1 MIFNKMIKKYN
12 PGIPINL
19 NSLNNYSY
27 KIKIKKI
34 NNYNLY
40 YYNEKWQTPVITEK
54 NVFDIYFKNKDLPT
68 NYFAFPWAT
77 LIDQYNFNK
86 NTYLI
91 DIVNKYK
98 INDEIC
104 FTICQHI
111 CFKRIIPILEK
122 IGITH
127 LFTPHKSKL
136 DYKFIKTNIVIIPFI
151 LYPVNQNDKLEKFF
165 NYKYLYSFIG
175 NYNSKYYLSDVRKNL
190 LKLKNDNNLI
200 EIKKE
205 WYFHNHVHINQI
217 NNNNYNDNLDSE
229 DLNYK
234 NILKNSIFSLCPS
247 GTGVNSIR
255 IYEAMSFGSIPI
267 ILSNNIILSE
277 ILIKSNSIILFD
289 ENNIINIDKFLKNIS
304 KKKILSMKNN
314 CLEFYK
320 NYIHGNNF
328 VKFIEL
334 YFT

>member
-19 NSLNNYSY
+19 NSLNDYSY

-151 LYPVNQNDKLEKFF
+151 LYPVNQNDKLED
-165 NYKYLYSFIG
+165 SSDTSPA
-175 NYNSKYYLSDVRKNL
+175 SKQPPNQESTLADAK
-190 LKLKNDNNLI
+190 
-200 EIKKE
+200 
-205 WYFHNHVHINQI
+205 HNK
-217 NNNNYNDNLDSE
+217 
-229 DLNYK
+229 DLNNAIK
-234 NILKNSIFSLCPS
+234 EIADLAFKQGGPDKSLQ
-247 GTGVNSIR
+247 
-255 IYEAMSFGSIPI
+255 
-267 ILSNNIILSE
+267 
-277 ILIKSNSIILFD
+277 KD
-289 ENNIINIDKFLKNIS
+289 E
-304 KKKILSMKNN
+304 
-314 CLEFYK
+314 
-320 NYIHGNNF
+320 
-328 VKFIEL
+328 
-334 YFT
+334 